1 MNNDPTAAGEDC
13 ILASLERPSNYR
25 LYYNSDRDTECIID
39 GSSKEE
45 IRESL
50 KQIYGITED
59 MLFPDFDGFAGQHSQ
74 DIPYAQ
80 RTASQYRASGDR
92 LYRRQKYKDAIPEYD
107 MAIRRDPDHAETYY
121 QRGLVKFHLGQY
133 EGAVTDFDM
142 AIDRNSDY
150 AEAYFQRGL
159 ANAENEKYREAIT
172 DYDKAIHRGFDTA
185 DVYYNR
191 GNINARLQEYG
202 AAAEDYDKAIHR
214 GFDTADVYYN
224 RGIMSALLEIYEAA
238 LEDYDKAIRRGLNTA
253 DIYYSQG
260 GVLLQLGYAYE
271 AEQVLQTALQLARQ
285 AGNEQLTVEI
295 EQYIRDMNLD
305 TGENQ

>member
-191 GNINARLQEYG
+191 GNINARLQEYE

-214 GFDTADVYYN
+214 GLDTADVYYN

-238 LEDYDKAIRRGLNTA
+238 LGDYDEAIRRDPNYA
-253 DIYYSQG
+253 EAYYNRG
-260 GVLLQLGYAYE
+260 GVLAELGYTDE
-271 AEQVLQTALQLARQ
+271 AEQVFQTALQLARQ
-285 AGNEQLTVEI
+285 TGNERLIVEI

-305 TGENQ
+305 TGENP